1 MNDIIS
7 NIRNEL
13 EITLQELDSKI
24 PSTQALNIA
33 HNNWSFPGVSKQEL
47 INQTQELID
56 IIDANKEFEINQSY
70 EELLADYLPRLQRLN
85 ALTIPNIWANGNQ
98 AIPAFQITINYL
110 AKALTTAL
118 NKNHGAAMRE
128 LLKKVR
134 TLEARIKD
142 LEPRTDSLKTMV
154 TRIEEAYNAA
164 DQLPTD
170 LETLSE
176 ARNKIKEILQN
187 ATTEHAQI
195 NILLDKSTNIEND
208 LETKNSTAEN
218 ILKRCESA
226 YSAATTVG
234 LAAAFIERSKSLSNS
249 MWVWV
254 SGLIISLGIGSYFG
268 ANRLHDLL
276 KATSAPD
283 PSIILIATNFILSV
297 ISIGAP
303 VWFSWLATK
312 QIGHRFKL
320 SEDYAFKASVSRAY
334 EGYRSE
340 ASRIDKKLEVKL
352 LESALNRIDELP
364 LRLVEAENHGSPF
377 HELLSS
383 ETVKE
388 ALKTVPGFV
397 EKIKNTASESI
408 TTFSNMKN
416 TQTASNGNIA
426 EKESA

>member
-1 MNDIIS
+1 MNNIIDS
-7 NIRNEL
+7 LRDELKRTINEL
-13 EITLQELDSKI
+13 DTKI

-33 HNNWSFPGVSKQEL
+33 HNNWTFPGISKNEL
-47 INQTQELID
+47 ISQTQELID
-56 IIDANKEFEINQSY
+56 IIDSSKYDEISEQQF
-70 EELLADYLPRLQRLN
+70 ELLNDYLPRLQRLN
-85 ALTIPNIWANGNQ
+85 AITVPNIWSNGNQ
-98 AIPAFQITINYL
+98 AIPAFQITLNSL

-118 NKNHGAAMRE
+118 DKNHSAAMRD

-142 LEPRTDSLKTMV
+142 LEPRTNSLNTMV
-154 TRIEEAYNAA
+154 SRIEEAYNAA

-170 LETLSE
+170 LESLNE
-176 ARNKIKEILQN
+176 ARIKIKDILQT

-195 NILLDKSTNIEND
+195 AILLEKSTDIEDHLKNKND
-208 LETKNSTAEN
+208 SAEN

-254 SGLIISLGIGSYFG
+254 TGLIISLGLGSYFG
-268 ANRLHDLL
+268 ANRLHELL
-276 KATSAPD
+276 QSTSSPN
-283 PSIILIATNFILSV
+283 PSIILISTNLILS
-297 ISIGAP
+297 ILSIGAP

-334 EGYRSE
+334 EGYRTE
-340 ASRIDKKLEVKL
+340 ASRIDKNLEIKL

-364 LRLVEAENHGSPF
+364 LRLVDTENHGSPF

-383 ETVKE
+383 EIIKE

-397 EKIKNTASESI
+397 DRIKNTATESI
-408 TTFSNMKN
+408 TTLTNIKN
-416 TQTASNGNIA
+416 KQTANNDNLT
-426 EKESA
+426 EKDSA